1 MTASRWSRPA
11 ANFCCA
17 NVDNRAD
24 VPEQNTI
31 NRAASVP
38 ALEAR
43 FLEPPGFVWGS
54 FPTVDGARL
63 RWGHLPA
70 PEASADC
77 VLVGGFAECIEK
89 YFETIG
95 DLTARGYSVWCLD
108 WRGQGGSE
116 RPRRLPSRPRPRRFD
131 RDAGELAAFTEKATS
146 GRRPR
151 LLIGH
156 SMGGATALL
165 CLRRYPGLFDAA
177 VLSAPMLGI
186 SAGGLPPALM
196 RCMTGLV
203 RATGLGIC
211 FIPGAGRW
219 GLDRSPTPELQPGL
233 ERPRTLPSAICLVL
247 DRYRAARRRT
257 DLGLARQRTPP
268 RRSDGQRAVPRR
280 YRHPDPACQRRD
292 RDIFMP
298 RGAPPRGPA
307 IARLHPC
314 RVPGIKARAVSRARR
329 DPRPLVRRDRPV
341 CCRLAPTDQRAPAIL
356 TQE

>member
-1 MTASRWSRPA
+1 
-11 ANFCCA
+11 
-17 NVDNRAD
+17 
-24 VPEQNTI
+24 
-31 NRAASVP
+31 
-38 ALEAR
+38 
-43 FLEPPGFVWGS
+43 LEPPGFVWGN

-186 SAGGLPPALM
+186 NAGGLPPALM

-219 GLDRSPTPELQPGL
+219 GLDRSPTPELSRVSNDP
-233 ERPRTLPSAICLVL
+233 ERCRLQYAWFSTGTALRVDAPTWGWLDSALSLVARMAKERFL
-247 DRYRAARRRT
+247 AGIDTPILLASAGIETFLCPEAHHRAARLLPDCTLVEFPESKHEPFLERDAIRDRWFAAIDKFVAASLRRT
-257 DLGLARQRTPP
+257 RGR
-268 RRSDGQRAVPRR
+268 RRS
-280 YRHPDPACQRRD
+280 
-292 RDIFMP
+292 
-298 RGAPPRGPA
+298 
-307 IARLHPC
+307 
-314 RVPGIKARAVSRARR
+314 
-329 DPRPLVRRDRPV
+329 
-341 CCRLAPTDQRAPAIL
+341 
-356 TQE
+356 

>member
-1 MTASRWSRPA
+1 
-11 ANFCCA
+11 
-17 NVDNRAD
+17 
-24 VPEQNTI
+24 
-31 NRAASVP
+31 
-38 ALEAR
+38 
-43 FLEPPGFVWGS
+43 LEPPGFVWGN

-156 SMGGATALL
+156 SMGGTTALL

-186 SAGGLPPALM
+186 NAGGLPPALM

-211 FIPGAGRW
+211 SIPGAGRW
-219 GLDRSPTPELQPGL
+219 GLDRSPTPELSRVSNDPERCRLQHAWFSTGTALRVDARPGAGSTAHSASSPGWPKSGSSPVST
-233 ERPRTLPSAICLVL
+233 PRSCLPAPGSRHLCPEAHH
-247 DRYRAARRRT
+247 RAARLLPDCTLVEFPESKHEPFLERDAIRDRWFAAIDQFVAASLRRT
-257 DLGLARQRTPP
+257 RGR
-268 RRSDGQRAVPRR
+268 RRS
-280 YRHPDPACQRRD
+280 
-292 RDIFMP
+292 
-298 RGAPPRGPA
+298 
-307 IARLHPC
+307 
-314 RVPGIKARAVSRARR
+314 
-329 DPRPLVRRDRPV
+329 
-341 CCRLAPTDQRAPAIL
+341 
-356 TQE
+356 